1 MVAWT
6 LRFERAAEK
15 DSSRLRDAG
24 LKSRAE
30 VVLALIEQDP
40 YRMPPPY
47 EKLIGDLKGFFSR
60 RINRK
65 HRVVY
70 KVVADSHEVV
80 IRRMFSHYGE

>member
-1 MVAWT
+1 LVAWT
-6 LRFERAAEK
+6 VRFERAAAK
-15 DSSRLRDAG
+15 DSSRLSEAG
-24 LKSRAE
+24 LESRAE
-30 VVLALIEQDP
+30 AVLALIEQDP
-40 YRMPPPY
+40 YRVPPPC
-47 EKLIGDLKGFFSR
+47 EKLLGDLKGFFSR